1 MEQLKLLLWNCR
13 GNQSTNA
20 KNKTE
25 ETIKRIGT
33 QLALLTETNFN
44 GFNHHKTMF
53 NFERIDHGSGKGTGI
68 AIENRDTRKGQI
80 SINFKDDDGRILSI
94 KYNSF
99 NSINILLIYAPAT
112 ISERNTF
119 IINSKSLFK
128 KYNSI
133 NHQIIAGDFNNNHDC
148 NRFFG
153 TELRKIIDQDMLLD
167 TGIEENTPTFPRSMK
182 RLDRIY
188 CHPTLLNQNSK
199 LVVHNTVFNKSDHFP
214 ITITIQTNR
223 ETTTTT
229 TTKLERLPWT
239 LCKEILNNKHIHDG
253 LSELIS
259 KNKDKIKSVE
269 EWTKFKNNVIRD
281 YLKKEQNKIKKEK
294 NKRKYVIHK
303 LLENSDIIPKMRK
316 EFNEEISRILE
327 EERKVKAWDI
337 KLKLHLHQETPS
349 KYLTSILK
357 SRAKDKSIFQIKD
370 KDNKTIS
377 DKENIAKRFVEFYQD
392 QYEEKE
398 DNEETHKKLLEKWEV
413 DVDLIKK
420 LEIDRPIRIH
430 EVTKAI
436 KTSSI
441 HKSPGLDGINALF
454 YKYHINS
461 IARILT
467 IAFNDLLTNKKE
479 IPTKFKEGV
488 ITTIFKK
495 GDELNISNRR
505 PITLLNTDYKILSK
519 ILNSR
524 LLDIT
529 SKIINKF
536 QNGFVPNRFIQDN
549 IQIMKEVI
557 EISNKRKNNTLITF
571 YDFNKAFDSISHK
584 SITRTLEHIGIP
596 PKFTAILLNLLK
608 DTKNKIKINDFLVN
622 GITIRRG
629 TKQGDPISPT
639 IFALVLEPLLIDIIN
654 DNTIKG
660 FTLPNS
666 KSLKLTAFA
675 DDIATF
681 TNSTEELMKINTKIQ
696 KYCSATSSSLNK
708 EKTVMIAIGDKP
720 HDLPFQESTVPERY
734 LGLNFTKTGLNSKY
748 NTLIQEMKNNLIKW
762 KSQAITMKAKM
773 TILKTY
779 VLSKLTYHQ
788 YMDNLNEEQIEEI
801 NNMTRWFLFS
811 SVKNTYTEERKYKT
825 MMKIDRAYADWKEG
839 GIKLWDIELRHIA
852 FKIWYMNR
860 LLHNNYN
867 NNNNTLQEW
876 YMEQLSRKKAHTSTL
891 NDMCRH
897 WGVFRVKFYQNH
909 PKINELPDCIRND
922 NDEPLKLKEIY
933 DLMIKDRHPT
943 PRRTEWQKL
952 WAVRY
957 NTAIPKVFINI
968 NSISHQKGRNTLF
981 RFFSRSLP
989 GINHERDTRC
999 KICGH
1004 LFRDPYSHL
1013 FTLCQD
1019 ILDIEKTIISTVNKL
1034 SFIKIHRWSMDT
1046 LDISKYNRTERIF
1059 PNLIGIIAHQLWKI
1073 ICHKLF
1079 NTDESKPEPKFEQ
1092 KVIETELLNLI
1103 ETEKFIT
1110 LKKIKHDEAI
1120 LKNTNQDLHKYKFNK
1135 AWQTPAAPN
1144 PLPI

>member
-1 MEQLKLLLWNCR
+1 MNFFDKLKGELNFGEEELNKKTIQIRLFYPHTLELNSNSTKLIDNFIVNGTLNIVRRQKGITVFGRILKEKFTLLHECYSTFKYEDFPLQKFILYTPGYHYVHFYTFTKNIIKKINNQMVKENWGLEPLLIDECNIVLLPDVIRYSCILLFNKEDDISIIDAIKGSNNKNQQPTTTNTTKSIPSTPPTTNASTTTPITTTPITTTQTTTTPTTTTHQLPTSNTTIYNLNKTTTTTTTTTTKPINKITTSN

-68 AIENRDTRKGQI
+68 AIENRDTRKGHI

-148 NRFFG
+148 NSFFG

-167 TGIEENTPTFPRSMK
+167 TGIEDNTPTFPRSMK

-303 LLENSDIIPKMRK
+303 LLGNSDIIPKMRK
-316 EFNEEISRILE
+316 ELNEEISRILE
-327 EERKVKAWDI
+327 EERKK
-337 KLKLHLHQETPS
+337 HQAN
-349 KYLTSILK
+349 TS
-357 SRAKDKSIFQIKD
+357 Q
-370 KDNKTIS
+370 
-377 DKENIAKRFVEFYQD
+377 V
-392 QYEEKE
+392 
-398 DNEETHKKLLEKWEV
+398 
-413 DVDLIKK
+413 
-420 LEIDRPIRIH
+420 
-430 EVTKAI
+430 
-436 KTSSI
+436 
-441 HKSPGLDGINALF
+441 
-454 YKYHINS
+454 
-461 IARILT
+461 
-467 IAFNDLLTNKKE
+467 
-479 IPTKFKEGV
+479 
-488 ITTIFKK
+488 
-495 GDELNISNRR
+495 
-505 PITLLNTDYKILSK
+505 
-519 ILNSR
+519 
-524 LLDIT
+524 
-529 SKIINKF
+529 
-536 QNGFVPNRFIQDN
+536 
-549 IQIMKEVI
+549 
-557 EISNKRKNNTLITF
+557 
-571 YDFNKAFDSISHK
+571 
-584 SITRTLEHIGIP
+584 
-596 PKFTAILLNLLK
+596 
-608 DTKNKIKINDFLVN
+608 
-622 GITIRRG
+622 
-629 TKQGDPISPT
+629 
-639 IFALVLEPLLIDIIN
+639 
-654 DNTIKG
+654 
-660 FTLPNS
+660 
-666 KSLKLTAFA
+666 
-675 DDIATF
+675 
-681 TNSTEELMKINTKIQ
+681 
-696 KYCSATSSSLNK
+696 SLN
-708 EKTVMIAIGDKP
+708 P
-720 HDLPFQESTVPERY
+720 
-734 LGLNFTKTGLNSKY
+734 
-748 NTLIQEMKNNLIKW
+748 
-762 KSQAITMKAKM
+762 
-773 TILKTY
+773 
-779 VLSKLTYHQ
+779 
-788 YMDNLNEEQIEEI
+788 
-801 NNMTRWFLFS
+801 
-811 SVKNTYTEERKYKT
+811 
-825 MMKIDRAYADWKEG
+825 
-839 GIKLWDIELRHIA
+839 
-852 FKIWYMNR
+852 
-860 LLHNNYN
+860 
-867 NNNNTLQEW
+867 
-876 YMEQLSRKKAHTSTL
+876 
-891 NDMCRH
+891 
-897 WGVFRVKFYQNH
+897 
-909 PKINELPDCIRND
+909 
-922 NDEPLKLKEIY
+922 
-933 DLMIKDRHPT
+933 
-943 PRRTEWQKL
+943 
-952 WAVRY
+952 
-957 NTAIPKVFINI
+957 
-968 NSISHQKGRNTLF
+968 
-981 RFFSRSLP
+981 RSLP

-1034 SFIKIHRWSMDT
+1034 SFIKIHRWSMET

>member
-1 MEQLKLLLWNCR
+1 
-13 GNQSTNA
+13 
-20 KNKTE
+20 
-25 ETIKRIGT
+25 
-33 QLALLTETNFN
+33 
-44 GFNHHKTMF
+44 MF

-68 AIENRDTRKGQI
+68 AIENRDTRKGHI

-148 NRFFG
+148 NSFFG

-188 CHPTLLNQNSK
+188 Y
-199 LVVHNTVFNKSDHFP
+199 HFP

-223 ETTTTT
+223 ETTTT

-303 LLENSDIIPKMRK
+303 LLGNSDIIPKMRK
-316 EFNEEISRILE
+316 ELNEEISRILE

-441 HKSPGLDGINALF
+441 HKSLGLDGINALF

-488 ITTIFKK
+488 ITTYSKK
-495 GDELNISNRR
+495 
-505 PITLLNTDYKILSK
+505 
-519 ILNSR
+519 
-524 LLDIT
+524 
-529 SKIINKF
+529 
-536 QNGFVPNRFIQDN
+536 
-549 IQIMKEVI
+549 
-557 EISNKRKNNTLITF
+557 
-571 YDFNKAFDSISHK
+571 
-584 SITRTLEHIGIP
+584 
-596 PKFTAILLNLLK
+596 
-608 DTKNKIKINDFLVN
+608 
-622 GITIRRG
+622 
-629 TKQGDPISPT
+629 
-639 IFALVLEPLLIDIIN
+639 
-654 DNTIKG
+654 
-660 FTLPNS
+660 
-666 KSLKLTAFA
+666 
-675 DDIATF
+675 
-681 TNSTEELMKINTKIQ
+681 
-696 KYCSATSSSLNK
+696 
-708 EKTVMIAIGDKP
+708 
-720 HDLPFQESTVPERY
+720 
-734 LGLNFTKTGLNSKY
+734 
-748 NTLIQEMKNNLIKW
+748 EMN
-762 KSQAITMKAKM
+762 
-773 TILKTY
+773 
-779 VLSKLTYHQ
+779 
-788 YMDNLNEEQIEEI
+788 
-801 NNMTRWFLFS
+801 
-811 SVKNTYTEERKYKT
+811 
-825 MMKIDRAYADWKEG
+825 
-839 GIKLWDIELRHIA
+839 
-852 FKIWYMNR
+852 
-860 LLHNNYN
+860 
-867 NNNNTLQEW
+867 
-876 YMEQLSRKKAHTSTL
+876 
-891 NDMCRH
+891 
-897 WGVFRVKFYQNH
+897 
-909 PKINELPDCIRND
+909 
-922 NDEPLKLKEIY
+922 
-933 DLMIKDRHPT
+933 
-943 PRRTEWQKL
+943 
-952 WAVRY
+952 
-957 NTAIPKVFINI
+957 
-968 NSISHQKGRNTLF
+968 
-981 RFFSRSLP
+981 
-989 GINHERDTRC
+989 
-999 KICGH
+999 
-1004 LFRDPYSHL
+1004 
-1013 FTLCQD
+1013 
-1019 ILDIEKTIISTVNKL
+1019 
-1034 SFIKIHRWSMDT
+1034 
-1046 LDISKYNRTERIF
+1046 
-1059 PNLIGIIAHQLWKI
+1059 
-1073 ICHKLF
+1073 
-1079 NTDESKPEPKFEQ
+1079 
-1092 KVIETELLNLI
+1092 
-1103 ETEKFIT
+1103 
-1110 LKKIKHDEAI
+1110 
-1120 LKNTNQDLHKYKFNK
+1120 
-1135 AWQTPAAPN
+1135 
-1144 PLPI
+1144 